1 MTKVL
6 IIEDSR
12 LARLELTELLQ
23 DWPQLQLVGEAADVP
38 TALHLIES
46 TQPDLLLLDIDLAGA
61 TAFDLLAQLVFIPKI
76 IFTTAYA
83 EHALQAFNYPTVDY
97 LLKPVTAE
105 RLAQALAKLSLSAN
119 SAATAV
125 AVADGAQPSAAP
137 QLQADSNFFIKD
149 GERCY
154 FLQISE
160 VRWFEA
166 VGNYSKV
173 QLATA
178 APLVYRTLASIE
190 QRLAPGL
197 FFRANRQQL
206 VNLSTVVAVE
216 PAISGGFLLRLR
228 CGTEVEV
235 SRRQSAE
242 LRQQLSL

>member
-1 MTKVL
+1 MEKLSVEQEKMLEIATKL
-6 IIEDSR
+6 GLKNIEFSPR
-12 LARLELTELLQ
+12 SNSVYGWQ
-23 DWPQLQLVGEAADVP
+23 
-38 TALHLIES
+38 
-46 TQPDLLLLDIDLAGA
+46 GA
-61 TAFDLLAQLVFIPKI
+61 TRYKVSDHFAGYKQNG
-76 IFTTAYA
+76 Y
-83 EHALQAFNYPTVDY
+83 Y
-97 LLKPVTAE
+97 KPP
-105 RLAQALAKLSLSAN
+105 RPQCIRDIHSYLSAN
-119 SAATAV
+119 SAATAGD
-125 AVADGAQPSAAP
+125 VADGVQPSSAP

-154 FLQISE
+154 FLKISE